1 MRRAAD
7 VRRKGRGAV
16 LRWFGIRRR
25 LVRKPRSIRPGLL
38 DVIQETG
45 KLAQM
50 KATIDI
56 PDDLYRRI
64 KARAAEQG
72 RRIREV
78 TIELFLGWLAGEEPR
93 QARRETGVTK
103 HPGRS
108 VGLGDEVPVVRAED
122 LAGYPDAESLWQ
134 AFPKGYRLVGP
145 LLPTRGATR
154 PLRASAM
161 TQALAS
167 LDQQELNTHARLG

>member
-1 MRRAAD
+1 
-7 VRRKGRGAV
+7 
-16 LRWFGIRRR
+16 
-25 LVRKPRSIRPGLL
+25 
-38 DVIQETG
+38 
-45 KLAQM
+45 M

-64 KARAAEQG
+64 KARTAEQG

-93 QARRETGVTK
+93 QARRGTGVTK
-103 HPGRS
+103 HRGRSGSDRGNGAGNPGCS
-108 VGLGDEVPVVRAED
+108 VGLGEEVPVVRAED
-122 LAGYPDAESLWQ
+122 LAGYPDVESLWQ

-145 LLPTRGATR
+145 LLPTRRATR

-161 TQALAS
+161 TKALAS
-167 LDQQELNTHARLG
+167 MI